1 MKRRSFDGIL
11 PATFIESE
19 RLRDYLKLDVTV
31 ISETFQHTGSF
42 KFRAAY
48 NLASKVPN
56 EKILTASSGNFGQA
70 LAKACK
76 MLNKKCF
83 VVMPQSSAR
92 VKIEAVRYYDAVV
105 DLIDTNKISR
115 NERVKQLA
123 EKMPDAYVA
132 SAYDDPFVIEGNS
145 TLGKEIAQKDLDV
158 VIVPIG
164 GGGLIS
170 GIVKGL
176 RAKGSNMKVIGV
188 EPLLANDAARSL
200 KAGRLIADK
209 VEAPTIADG
218 ARTLSLG
225 RLNWEI
231 IKNEVEKIIEVD
243 EEKIIQ
249 AVRIYFHLVNLKAE
263 PTGALSLGALL
274 KAKKNFMEKK
284 IGIVVSGGNVDAEV
298 YARIISQTEKAC
310 TI

>member
-145 TLGKEIAQKDLDV
+145 TLGEEIAQKDLDV

-249 AVRIYFHLVNLKAE
+249 AVRIYFHLVNLKVE

-298 YARIISQTEKAC
+298 YARIISRTEKAC